1 MGKDLP
7 AGNFRDKK
15 IIMGR
20 KSAKENLK
28 QRFGDP
34 MRVEV
39 HYSRGDISPSEES
52 YQNDQL
58 SKAYVEVLR
67 GVLGREP
74 TQDEIL
80 GKKDIST
87 KLRKKYK

>member
-1 MGKDLP
+1 M
-7 AGNFRDKK
+7 A
-15 IIMGR
+15 R

-34 MRVEV
+34 MRVDV
-39 HYSRGDISPSEES
+39 NYSKNTISLSEED
-52 YQNDQL
+52 YQSKRL

-80 GKKDIST
+80 GKKDISA